1 VKQKSKVQLIPTPE
15 HRMNLFNLCSLGQP
29 DTSKTN
35 DKDVLSAMKFDT
47 KGELLSVGDKDG
59 RVIIFERILNKD
71 SELDFDYL
79 TEF

>member
-1 VKQKSKVQLIPTPE
+1 
-15 HRMNLFNLCSLGQP
+15 MNLFNLCSLGQP

-35 DKDVLSAMKFDT
+35 EKDVLSAMKFDT